1 MASWRKVCL
10 WSGVT
15 AAVLALVIWGGYKV
29 ATADWGP
36 ISTVISVVR
45 GNPEFPGCTT
55 QVKAEGALTGASYR
69 ITESKCPRDNINIV
83 FYTKSFMP
91 FAIPIYIGNKGDPV
105 PEQVRQN
112 DARSL
117 EIVFAKRGDK
127 GNERLVIKLDSN
139 GIPVVDYKK
148 NKADIKASD
157 SGRIDRNTDQNRSR
171 SS

>member
-1 MASWRKVCL
+1 MASRRKLWV

-15 AAVLALVIWGGYKV
+15 AAVLALAVWGGYKA
-29 ATADWGP
+29 ATANWGP
-36 ISTVISVVR
+36 ISTVISIVR

-55 QVKAEGALTGASYR
+55 QVKAEGALTGATYR
-69 ITESKCPRDNINIV
+69 ITESKCTRQDIHIV
-83 FYTKSFMP
+83 FYSKSLLP
-91 FAIPIYIGNKGDPV
+91 FSIPIYIGNKGDPV
-105 PEQVRQN
+105 PEQVRQH
-112 DARSL
+112 DAGSL
-117 EIVFAKRGDK
+117 EIMFAKRNGK
-127 GNERLVIKLDSN
+127 GSERLVIKLDAN